1 MKITQ
6 TKLKRIIK
14 EELETIRR
22 GGTTSI
28 SESPDRLIM
37 QYQND
42 AKGAAMG
49 LLAAG
54 EDMAGAGSTDSA
66 SEYASY
72 VTRQANVIVDA
83 MVALEKHN
91 QGGDDLAEG
100 DDHSRTITQIEK
112 IGDEIVHMAGMVSDP
127 AVLERLEMLDEM
139 ITDLVA
145 QMQGVESAPAADGY
159 SDVAGQR
166 PMEEASLNEKKT
178 K

>member
-1 MKITQ
+1 MKLSKTR
-6 TKLKRIIK
+6 LKQIIA
-14 EELETIRR
+14 EEMDNLRR
-22 GGTTSI
+22 NPNGGTSL
-28 SESPDRLIM
+28 SEAPDRLIM

-54 EDMAGAGSTDSA
+54 EDMAQGSSTDLA

-112 IGDEIVHMAGMVSDP
+112 IGDEIVHMAGMVTDP

-145 QMQGVESAPAADGY
+145 QMQGVEPAPLPHAGVDGAK
-159 SDVAGQR
+159 SVPQ
-166 PMEEASLNEKKT
+166 
-178 K
+178 

>member
-1 MKITQ
+1 MKLSKTR
-6 TKLKRIIK
+6 LKQIIA
-14 EELETIRR
+14 EEMDNLRR
-22 GGTTSI
+22 NPNGGTSL
-28 SESPDRLIM
+28 SEAPDRLIM

-54 EDMAGAGSTDSA
+54 EDMAQGSSTDLA

-100 DDHSRTITQIEK
+100 DEHSRTITQIEK
-112 IGDEIVHMAGMVSDP
+112 IGNEVVQMAGMVTDQ
-127 AVLERLEMLDEM
+127 AVLERLEMVDQM
-139 ITDLVA
+139 ITDLLA
-145 QMQGVESAPAADGY
+145 QMQGVEPAP
-159 SDVAGQR
+159 Q
-166 PMEEASLNEKKT
+166 
-178 K
+178 

>member
-1 MKITQ
+1 MKV
-6 TKLKRIIK
+6 TKTRLKQIIA
-14 EELETIRR
+14 EEMDNLRR
-22 GGTTSI
+22 NPNGGTSL
-28 SESPDRLIM
+28 SEAPDRLIM

-49 LLAAG
+49 LLKAG

-72 VTRQANVIVDA
+72 VIKQANIIVDA

-112 IGDEIVHMAGMVSDP
+112 IGDEIVQMAGLTEDP
-127 AVLERLEMLDEM
+127 AILDRLEYLDEM

-145 QMQGVESAPAADGY
+145 QMQGVEPAPLPHMAADGAK
-159 SDVAGQR
+159 SVPQ
-166 PMEEASLNEKKT
+166 
-178 K
+178 

>member
-6 TKLKRIIK
+6 TRLKTIIK
-14 EELETIRR
+14 EELENIRS
-22 GGTTSI
+22 GGETSL

-49 LLAAG
+49 LLKAG

-72 VTRQANVIVDA
+72 VMKQANIIVDA

-91 QGGDDLAEG
+91 QGDDSLSEG
-100 DDHSRTITQIEK
+100 DEQSRTITAIEK
-112 IGDEIVHMAGMVSDP
+112 IGDEVDRLAGMISDQ
-127 AVLERLEMLDEM
+127 AALERLEMIDDMVHTL
-139 ITDLVA
+139 LA
-145 QMQGVESAPAADGY
+145 QMQGVAPAPR
-159 SDVAGQR
+159 Q
-166 PMEEASLNEKKT
+166 
-178 K
+178 

>member
-1 MKITQ
+1 MDN
-6 TKLKRIIK
+6 L
-14 EELETIRR
+14 RR
-22 GGTTSI
+22 NPNGGTSL
-28 SESPDRLIM
+28 SEAPDRLIM

-54 EDMAGAGSTDSA
+54 EDMAQGSSTDLA

-112 IGDEIVHMAGMVSDP
+112 IGDEIVHMAGMVTDP

-145 QMQGVESAPAADGY
+145 QMQGVESAPLPHAGVDGAK
-159 SDVAGQR
+159 SVPQ
-166 PMEEASLNEKKT
+166 
-178 K
+178 

>member
-1 MKITQ
+1 MKLSKTR
-6 TKLKRIIK
+6 LKQIIA
-14 EELETIRR
+14 EEMDNLRR
-22 GGTTSI
+22 NPNGGTSL
-28 SESPDRLIM
+28 SEAPDRLIM

-54 EDMAGAGSTDSA
+54 EDMAQGSSTDLA

-100 DDHSRTITQIEK
+100 DEHSRTITQIEK
-112 IGDEIVHMAGMVSDP
+112 IGDEIVHMAGMVDDP

-145 QMQGVESAPAADGY
+145 QMQGVESAPLPHMAVDGAK
-159 SDVAGQR
+159 SVPQ
-166 PMEEASLNEKKT
+166 
-178 K
+178 